1 MRNKRF
7 LSLGLALMLIFT
19 MLTGCGT
26 PAVEEKPA
34 VDTPVVETPAPE
46 TPAPEPEAPV
56 ALDEKE
62 VLLAAAQEYLS
73 TLPEKFNAM
82 SAKDALQLL
91 EDNPG
96 QVMLV
101 DLKSKEDY
109 DAGHIPGAVNI
120 PFAELGKNLDRLP
133 KNKQIILQCYS
144 GQTSSEATSLTRIL
158 GLNTFNFQGGF
169 NFGWKPLELGDD
181 TLETTENPLPD
192 ASAPTL
198 NEEEQIIW
206 DAVAKFFNDG
216 KSYIEKPEDVHD
228 LITSNPGAVHVLDI
242 RSAEDY
248 AKGHIEGA
256 EHIAF
261 KEVGDNFD
269 KLPNNKPIYV
279 VCYTGQTAAQVLSM
293 LRVAGY
299 NAFSVSRGMT
309 GWDAAEL
316 PVVQ

>member
-1 MRNKRF
+1 MSSSKRF
-7 LSLGLALMLIFT
+7 LSLVLALVLVFT
-19 MLTGCGT
+19 VLTGCGA
-26 PAVEEKPA
+26 PAVVEEKP
-34 VDTPVVETPAPE
+34 PVVETPAP
-46 TPAPEPEAPV
+46 APEKAPETPEAPV

-62 VLLAAAQEYLS
+62 VLTAAASGYLS

-96 QVMLV
+96 QVMLI

-109 DAGHIPGAVNI
+109 DAGHIKGAVNI

-158 GLNTFNFQGGF
+158 GFNTFNFQGGF

-192 ASAPTL
+192 AVAPTL
-198 NEEEQIIW
+198 NEEEQIVW

-216 KSYIEKPEDVHD
+216 KSYIEKPEDVNE
-228 LITSNPGAVHVLDI
+228 LVTSNPGAVYVLDI
-242 RSAEDY
+242 RSQEDY
-248 AKGHIEGA
+248 DKGHIETA

-269 KLPNNKPIYV
+269 KLPTNKPIYLA
-279 VCYTGQTAAQVLSM
+279 CYTGQTAAQVLSM
-293 LRVAGY
+293 LRIAGY
-299 NAFSVSRGMT
+299 NAFSISRGMT
-309 GWDAAEL
+309 GWDGAEL

>member
-1 MRNKRF
+1 MSSSKRF
-7 LSLGLALMLIFT
+7 LSLVLALVLVFT
-19 MLTGCGT
+19 VLTGCGA
-26 PAVEEKPA
+26 PAVVEEKP
-34 VDTPVVETPAPE
+34 PVVETPAP
-46 TPAPEPEAPV
+46 APEKEPETPEAPV

-62 VLLAAAQEYLS
+62 VLTAAASGYLS

-96 QVMLV
+96 QVMLI

-109 DAGHIPGAVNI
+109 DAGHIKGAVNI

-158 GLNTFNFQGGF
+158 GFNTFNFQGGF

-192 ASAPTL
+192 AVAPTL
-198 NEEEQIIW
+198 NEEEQIVW

-216 KSYIEKPEDVHD
+216 KSYIEKPEDVHE
-228 LITSNPGAVHVLDI
+228 LVTSNPGAVYVLDI
-242 RSAEDY
+242 RSQEDY
-248 AKGHIEGA
+248 DKGHIETA

-269 KLPNNKPIYV
+269 KLPTNKPIYLA
-279 VCYTGQTAAQVLSM
+279 CYTGQTAAQVLSM
-293 LRVAGY
+293 LRIAGY
-299 NAFSVSRGMT
+299 NAFSISRGMT
-309 GWDAAEL
+309 GWDGAEL